1 MKPIDYEAIATAAKL
16 RAVHADNF
24 LDSLRTLPVH
34 WTALCDAA
42 AELSDVYG
50 TYQAMDAETKAIVAA
65 AVGIGMEPLN
75 RALFAFESPV
85 RPPSAELL
93 KLLAVLYPD
102 GGAVA

>member
-1 MKPIDYEAIATAAKL
+1 MNPINYEAIATAAKL

-42 AELSDVYG
+42 AALSDVYD
-50 TYQAMDAETKAIVAA
+50 TYSKFDSETKAIVAG
-65 AVGIGMEPLN
+65 AVGIGAEPLN

-85 RPPSAELL
+85 HPPSAELL

-102 GGAVA
+102 GGAVS

>member
-1 MKPIDYEAIATAAKL
+1 MKPIDYEAIAKAARL
-16 RAVHADNF
+16 RAEVADDF
-24 LDSLRTLPVH
+24 LDSLHTVPVH

-42 AELSDVYG
+42 AALSDVYS
-50 TYQAMDAETKAIVAA
+50 TYQAMGAETKTIVAD

-102 GGAVA
+102 GGAAA